1 MAASA
6 VDIEIRKYLSMLD
19 ADGKKSLLEVIKGY
33 INSGTTSKKTKTSGG
48 NNSAIDYTLYKYPTS
63 NIKFNRDEKNER

>member
-6 VDIEIRKYLSMLD
+6 VDVEIRKYLSMLD

-33 INSGTTSKKTKTSGG
+33 INSGTTSKKMKPSDGHS
-48 NNSAIDYTLYKYPTS
+48 SAIDYTVYKYPTS
-63 NIKFNRDEKNER
+63 AIKFNRDEINER